1 MTHSANKLI
10 GVMLPIEG
18 ITLQQAHLMVNYD
31 LPWSLNRLEWRL
43 GRIQGLSFPR
53 EREPHQ

>member
-1 MTHSANKLI
+1 MTHSANKLS

-31 LPWSLNRLEWRL
+31 LPWSSNRLKWRL
-43 GRIQGLSFPR
+43 GRIQRLSFPR
-53 EREPHQ
+53 EQEPHQ